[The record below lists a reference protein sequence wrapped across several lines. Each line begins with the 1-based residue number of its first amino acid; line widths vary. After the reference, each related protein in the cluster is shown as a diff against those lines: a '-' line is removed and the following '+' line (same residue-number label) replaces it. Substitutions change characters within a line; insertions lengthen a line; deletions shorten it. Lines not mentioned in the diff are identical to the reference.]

1 MKKRVVSMLLIG
13 CLGAALLV
21 GCGNEKTDANA
32 GGDTNASVGTEAK
45 ADTSGK
51 AAPRQ
56 PINNMLTTLFFMIFL
71 LL

>member
-32 GGDTNASVGTEAK
+32 GGDTNADSYTHLTLPKTE
-45 ADTSGK
+45 
-51 AAPRQ
+51 RV
-56 PINNMLTTLFFMIFL
+56 
-71 LL
+71 

>member
-32 GGDTNASVGTEAK
+32 GE
-45 ADTSGK
+45 
-51 AAPRQ
+51 
-56 PINNMLTTLFFMIFL
+56 ILMHL
-71 LL
+71 LGQKQKQIHPEKILENILQTIRWS

>member
-1 MKKRVVSMLLIG
+1 MLLIG

-45 ADTSGK
+45 ADTS
-51 AAPRQ
+51 PTISHNE
-56 PINNMLTTLFFMIFL
+56 INWD
-71 LL
+71 

>member
-45 ADTSGK
+45 AGYIRK
-51 AAPRQ
+51 R
-56 PINNMLTTLFFMIFL
+56 FWRIFCRSPWS
-71 LL
+71 

>member
-45 ADTSGK
+45 ADTS
-51 AAPRQ
+51 
-56 PINNMLTTLFFMIFL
+56 
-71 LL
+71 

>member
-32 GGDTNASVGTEAK
+32 GGD
-45 ADTSGK
+45 
-51 AAPRQ
+51 
-56 PINNMLTTLFFMIFL
+56 L
-71 LL
+71 LGQKQKQIHPEKILENILQIIRWS